1 MRLLCF
7 GHTVFSMGFEHASRC
22 CCCLCESKPIG
33 LFQVSEQ
40 NNKRGDAPSFPSP
53 TCLGDTSTG
62 ALPSSM
68 EWRAFPTRQV
78 VSQKGF
84 VHLARFVEGQWFQVG
99 LTGSECALTFLKH
112 VPPSTPLLCCFNF
125 ASFLWLHLT
134 RKLLTPRNSCGES
147 WSGPSGATPRPLSR
161 TRRRTI
167 LWRLKPSVGSALP
180 NVKPPKPGMGV
191 SGLGPKPRVCW
202 FSFWNRCA
210 LKPEIGVQA

>member
-1 MRLLCF
+1 MLCVWGDPNLNIGQGGFVRATLITSSGKRAEPHRTTARMRLLCF
-7 GHTVFSMGFEHASRC
+7 GHT
-22 CCCLCESKPIG
+22 
-33 LFQVSEQ
+33 QVSEQ

-68 EWRAFPTRQV
+68 EWRVFPTRQV

-99 LTGSECALTFLKH
+99 LTGSEYTLTFLKH
-112 VPPSTPLLCCFNF
+112 VPPSTPLLCCFIF

-180 NVKPPKPGMGV
+180 NVKPPKPGMV
-191 SGLGPKPRVCW
+191 VFRLRPQTKGLEPVC
-202 FSFWNRCA
+202 S
-210 LKPEIGVQA
+210 